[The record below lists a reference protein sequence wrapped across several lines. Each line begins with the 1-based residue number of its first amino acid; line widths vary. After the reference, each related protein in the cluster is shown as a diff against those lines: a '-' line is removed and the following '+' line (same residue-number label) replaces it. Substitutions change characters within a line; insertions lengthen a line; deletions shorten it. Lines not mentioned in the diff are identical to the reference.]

1 MRRLLFAV
9 SLSLFAVLGPA
20 STASACPLCAQ
31 ANETEENRP
40 KAYMYSILF
49 MMSMPAVIFTGFGI
63 GLYRLHKKHA
73 GEPGDPLD
81 PHSAE

>member
-9 SLSLFAVLGPA
+9 IVSLFAILGPA
-20 STASACPLCAQ
+20 INTATACPLCAE
-31 ANETEENRP
+31 ANETDENRP

-73 GEPGDPLD
+73 AQNPGDPG
-81 PHSAE
+81 SAE